1 MTVCSDIRSG
11 LSAGIMIS
19 IGGAV
24 YLAAAPESK
33 IFAAVLFTVALLSI
47 CYRGY
52 ALFTGRVG
60 FIVESHK
67 KKDCSTLF
75 LCLLGNAAATI
86 ACGYAIRYAI
96 PATGAAAEAL
106 CAAKLTQAIPA
117 TFIRAIF
124 CGVLMYIAVAVY
136 RENKSIAGILF
147 AIPVFII
154 AGFEHSIADIF
165 YFAVSGMVSGQACL
179 FIWVVILGNSLG
191 AMILPALNYKGKHKE

>member
-1 MTVCSDIRSG
+1 MTVWADIRSG
-11 LSAGIMIS
+11 FSAGIMIA

-67 KKDCSTLF
+67 KADLSTL
-75 LCLLGNAAATI
+75 LSCLFGNAVATI
-86 ACGYAIRYAI
+86 VCGYAIRYAI
-96 PATGAAAEAL
+96 PATGVAAEAL
-106 CAAKLTQAIPA
+106 CVTKLTQAIPA

-147 AIPVFII
+147 AIPVFIT

-165 YFAVSGMVSGQACL
+165 YFAASGIVSGQACL
-179 FIWVVILGNSLG
+179 FIWVVILGNSFG